1 MGLYEVSVVTAKIAE
16 SALVALVESSVVE
29 IIGEDVIL
37 LVVAVMVM
45 VVPAVAFE
53 PVVASVAVEVDKMM
67 KPWMVS
73 WTGASLTTAVD
84 VELNSGSKLIVHLG
98 KGRIIENLLILM
110 TELFAYSATVSSE
123 EKRVIVVGIVMVV
136 ISMCLVQCVV
146 AHKEAH
152 SFYFVSLNQVTPSFQ
167 LLACF
172 AKTALK
178 KQAAGTE
185 NSEFVLC
192 FVSPVETRTGKEN

>member
-16 SALVALVESSVVE
+16 AALVALVESSVVE

-53 PVVASVAVEVDKMM
+53 PVVASVAVEVDKM

-110 TELFAYSATVSSE
+110 TELFAYFATVSSE
-123 EKRVIVVGIVMVV
+123 EKRVIVVGIVMVG

>member
-110 TELFAYSATVSSE
+110 TELFAYSATVSS
-123 EKRVIVVGIVMVV
+123 
-136 ISMCLVQCVV
+136 
-146 AHKEAH
+146 AKEI
-152 SFYFVSLNQVTPSFQ
+152 
-167 LLACF
+167 
-172 AKTALK
+172 
-178 KQAAGTE
+178 
-185 NSEFVLC
+185 
-192 FVSPVETRTGKEN
+192 